1 MKQFLIYYL
10 IIAIPFCLIAGLISG
25 LIVYEE
31 LIHHFTDKKRAIRP
45 AIETGIFTFLLFL
58 IGVFF
63 VSVFLMNTKI

>member
-10 IIAIPFCLIAGLISG
+10 LIATPFCLIAGLISG

-31 LIHHFTDKKRAIRP
+31 FLHHFTDKKRAIRP
-45 AIETGIFTFLLFL
+45 AIEIGIFTFLLFL

-63 VSVFLMNTKI
+63 VSIFLMKAKV